1 MSGKPL
7 SGRLL
12 FHTILASTAVYIIG
26 QQPGTSQPENHPL
39 LTIHTCSKD
48 GGCKAENVSI
58 VLDANWRSIP
68 SVSGKDQYCFL
79 FNNNWNTSLCPNG
92 IECAQNC
99 ALDGA
104 NYNIFHGITTSGSS
118 LTLAYAT
125 YLNHFFNIASRV
137 FLLEDEK
144 NYKLFKLKNREFTF
158 DVNVSNLPCGLN
170 GALQF
175 VEMDADGGMSR
186 FPGNKAG
193 AKYGTGYCN
202 AQCPHGVMFING
214 EANCEDWNTE
224 TQTGHY
230 GSCCNEMDIWQSNKI
245 SSTYV
250 PHVCTVQGQTRCEGI
265 TCGDDSN
272 GQRYSGVC
280 DKDGCD
286 FNPYRLGNKTFF
298 GPFAN
303 KTVDST
309 KPFTVITQFFTADG
323 TDNGDLS
330 EIRRIWIQ
338 NGNIIQN
345 CAVMIGDKKYDS
357 ITDTFCDAQKKEFNN
372 TNYYEKVGGN
382 KAMGEALDRGM
393 VLAMSILDDPNNYM
407 LWLDS
412 NYPPDK
418 SSSIPGVTRGTCD
431 ISSGRPG
438 DILTYYNSSDVTFSN
453 IKYGDIGSTY
463 LLKY

>member
-1 MSGKPL
+1 MPGISL
-7 SGRLL
+7 TSWIF
-12 FHTILASTAVYIIG
+12 FHIILTSIAVVTIG

-39 LTIHTCSKD
+39 LNIQSCSKN
-48 GGCKAENVSI
+48 GGCITENKSI

-68 SVSGKDQYCFL
+68 SVSKNYQTCYL
-79 FNNNWNTSLCPNG
+79 VLNNEWNTTLCPNG

-99 ALDGA
+99 ALDGTE
-104 NYNIFHGITTSGSS
+104 YQYEHSITTSGSS
-118 LTLAYAT
+118 LNLEYAT
-125 YLNHFFNIASRV
+125 YINHFFNIGSRV
-137 FLLEDEK
+137 FLLEDEN

-170 GALQF
+170 GALYF
-175 VEMDADGGMSR
+175 VEMDANGGMSK
-186 FPGNKAG
+186 FSGNKAG

-202 AQCPHGVMFING
+202 AQCPHSVMFING
-214 EANCEDWNTE
+214 EANCEDWNIDN
-224 TQTGHY
+224 QTGHY

-265 TCGDDSN
+265 TCGDDAN

-309 KPFTVITQFFTADG
+309 KPFTVVTQFITADG
-323 TDNGDLS
+323 NDNSDLS

-345 CAVMIGDKKYDS
+345 SAVMIGDKKYDS
-357 ITDTFCDAQKKEFNN
+357 ITDIFCDAQKKEFNN
-372 TNYYEKVGGN
+372 PNYYEKVGGN

-393 VLAMSILDDPNNYM
+393 VLAMSILDDPDYYM

-412 NYPPDK
+412 SYPPDQ
-418 SSSIPGVTRGTCD
+418 SSSIPGVARGTCD

-438 DILTYYNSSDVTFSN
+438 DVFPLSDITFSN

-463 LLKY
+463 RSIEDV